1 MWYYEANTQEAGFKT
16 EIAQVEVVWETMG
29 IAIVPSMEV
38 RFLLSVAKQ
47 ITKMLFFQTLQYKL
61 NMIVHFEI

>member
-16 EIAQVEVVWETMG
+16 EIARVEVVWETMG

-47 ITKMLFFQTLQYKL
+47 ITKMLFF
-61 NMIVHFEI
+61 